1 MDILQGIFEGILF
14 LVLVFIVIAPWMSL
28 LELNKLDK
36 LDKLNEANEILKN
49 TNDALYR
56 IVDELRDIKETLR
69 ELNK

>member
-14 LVLVFIVIAPWMSL
+14 LVLMFIVIAPWMSL

-36 LDKLNEANEILKN
+36 LDKLGEVNETLKK

-69 ELNK
+69 SNK